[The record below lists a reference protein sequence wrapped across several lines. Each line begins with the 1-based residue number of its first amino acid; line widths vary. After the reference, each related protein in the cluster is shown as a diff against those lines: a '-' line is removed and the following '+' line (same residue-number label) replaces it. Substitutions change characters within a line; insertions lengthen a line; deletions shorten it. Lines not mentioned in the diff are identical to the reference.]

1 MVERSVEVRVKQLDK
16 ISLFQQFGDGILN
29 QLAQAVIQRRI
40 HKNKVL
46 FRHGDASRYIYCII
60 NGKVRLSVPLSDGR
74 EFIFSDLGPGD
85 TFDLT
90 SLFITRHST
99 MNAASVV
106 DSDVLQIEIAFMA
119 SFFDRHPDLALKVI
133 PSLCQATHEAQERVI
148 DGAASSLAI
157 RLASTLLRLTE
168 EPHSTATEDRAPSI
182 HVSQTD
188 LAAMV
193 PASRAK
199 VNRCLR
205 AWQRRYLT
213 QYDHGSLTILNRDA
227 LKSVAHGE
235 IAVDRQ

>member
-1 MVERSVEVRVKQLDK
+1 MAEGDVEVRVKQLDK
-16 ISLFQQFGDGILN
+16 ISLFRQFGQDILN
-29 QLAQAVIQRRI
+29 ELAKVAILRRI
-40 HKNKVL
+40 PKNKIL
-46 FRHGDASRYIYCII
+46 IHLGDMSCYIYCII
-60 NGKVRLSVPLSDGR
+60 HGKVRLSVPFSDGR

-90 SLFITRHST
+90 RLFITRPSI

-106 DSDVLQIEIAFMA
+106 DSDVLQIEVAFMA
-119 SFFDRHPDLALKVI
+119 SVFDKHPDLALKVI
-133 PSLCQATHEAQERVI
+133 PFLCQATHDAQERVI
-148 DGAASSLAI
+148 HSAASALSI
-157 RLASTLLRLTE
+157 RLASTLLRLIE
-168 EPHSTATEDRAPSI
+168 RPHSTATVDRALSI

-205 AWQRRYLT
+205 EWERRYLT

-227 LKSVAHGE
+227 LKSVALGE
-235 IAVDRQ
+235 IAF